1 MRKRVFTI
9 LQYVFFLGLAIFL
22 VWYSLKPVLAD
33 DNWGMYKKS
42 LKAARFWLL
51 IPVFA
56 ILSTSHIARA
66 KRWQLLMEP
75 LVGHQPRFANTF
87 FAVMIGYFINL
98 FLPRAGEVLKC
109 TIMARYEKVP
119 ADKLV
124 GTIVAERAMDVVC
137 LLIVFL
143 IAFGWNYDILGDYTK
158 ATFTKLFAG
167 KDGGVS
173 TTKILI
179 LFLIAI
185 FFMALVYWLK
195 KQKSENKILLKIK
208 SIVNGIGDGL
218 TSVRH
223 LKNRP
228 AFFFYT
234 FLIWGMYVLGT
245 VVGFYALKETSGL
258 GFQEAFPALAFGS
271 IGMVLTPGGVGAYAI
286 FFGEVLPFFNVD
298 KGFAVL
304 NGHLQWVGQFI
315 VVVLVGG
322 ISLIA
327 IPIYNSSNI
336 AKTKL

>member
-1 MRKRVFTI
+1 MQKRFLTI
-9 LQYVFFLGLAIFL
+9 LQYFFFFGLAIFL

-33 DNWGMYKKS
+33 DNWAMYKKS
-42 LKAARFWLL
+42 LKAARYWLI
-51 IPVFA
+51 IPVFI
-56 ILSTSHIARA
+56 ILSTSHVARA

-75 LVGHQPRFANTF
+75 LVGHQPRFGNTF
-87 FAVMIGYFINL
+87 FAVMIGYLINL
-98 FLPRAGEVLKC
+98 LLPRAGEVLKC

-124 GTIVAERAMDVVC
+124 GTIVAERAMDVIC
-137 LLIVFL
+137 LLVVFL
-143 IAFGWNYDILGDYTK
+143 IAFSWNYNILGDYTK

-167 KDGGVS
+167 KNGGIS
-173 TTKILI
+173 GSKILL
-179 LFLIAI
+179 LFVITAFFVGLI
-185 FFMALVYWLK
+185 YWLK

-234 FLIWGMYVLGT
+234 FLIWGMYLLGT
-245 VVGFYALKETSGL
+245 VVGFYALQETSGL

-304 NGHLQWVGQFI
+304 NGHMQWVGQFI
-315 VVVLVGG
+315 VVAVVGG

-327 IPIYNSSNI
+327 IPLYN
-336 AKTKL
+336 TKNPSKLKS